1 MNTSE
6 NFEIVL
12 KFPKNM
18 HDNIFNKKLEVLKS
32 VKISQPVEN
41 FSLDFSRFKFNKVVD
56 NANC

>member
-6 NFEIVL
+6 NFEFVL

-32 VKISQPVEN
+32 VKISQPIEK
-41 FSLDFSRFKFNKVVD
+41 FSLDFSNFKFNEVVN
-56 NANC
+56 NANS